1 MTVGDLKREIV
12 RIQGEVH
19 MKFNEIRLMKNSREV
34 KDHTL
39 LKDAGIV
46 DNDTLSMKKKCFPPW
61 NILVAEYSGR
71 THTVTINFYMRIQR
85 YGEYYLRLLLF
96 FSSNSLKYRRR
107 P

>member
-12 RIQGEVH
+12 QIQGEVH

-61 NILVAEYSGR
+61 NILVAGYSGR
-71 THTVTINFYMRIQR
+71 THTVTILHENPEVWRI
-85 YGEYYLRLLLF
+85 LRLLLLF
-96 FSSNSLKYRRR
+96 LSQIFQITGDDHS
-107 P
+107 

>member
-61 NILVAEYSGR
+61 NILVTGYSAR
-71 THTVTINFYMRIQR
+71 THTVTILHENPEVYMENIKALAIIFVSNF
-85 YGEYYLRLLLF
+85 
-96 FSSNSLKYRRR
+96 SNYRRR